1 MSKVSVIITVLNEAT
16 SIRKTLD
23 NLLSQSRKPD
33 EIVIVD
39 GGSKDGTIEIIEELS
54 KREKTIKL
62 IVKHDTNISEGRN
75 TAIKHAKYPL
85 VVTTDSGCRPDKMWL
100 EKIIEPFETDPSV
113 DAVKGVVKSEPH
125 NMFECLSG
133 LFLAGH
139 LREIDEASYPLSG
152 RTSAFRKCVW
162 EKAGGYPEW
171 LYTGEDTLFHKK
183 LKRIG
188 AQIRLVKNA
197 NVYWRPRKTLW
208 KMAKMCYLYG
218 KGNGR
223 IGDNPGG
230 AYYHLR
236 NYLGLSIVFV
246 SALFYPSLFL
256 LLLGITVYFYIQQY
270 RPLIR
275 RFKKVYKGW
284 QVELYGPIIIAVRNF
299 SYSLGLLIGRFEYK
313 HKANFRANLERY
325 LK

>member
-1 MSKVSVIITVLNEAT
+1 VSKVSVIITVLNEAT

-75 TAIKHAKYPL
+75 AAIKHAKYPL

-100 EKIIEPFETDPSV
+100 EKIIEPLETDPSV

-139 LREIDEASYPLSG
+139 LKRIDESSYPLSG
-152 RTSAFRKCVW
+152 RTSAFKKSVW

-171 LYTGEDTLFHKK
+171 LYTGEDTLFHRK
-183 LKRIG
+183 LKRSG
-188 AQIRLVKNA
+188 ANIKLAKDA
-197 NVYWRPRKTLW
+197 NVYWRPRRTLW

-223 IGDNPGG
+223 IGDNTAG
-230 AYYHLR
+230 AYYHFR
-236 NYLGLSIVFV
+236 NYLIQLAILIS
-246 SALFYPSLFL
+246 SLFYPYLFFLFL
-256 LLLGITVYFYIQQY
+256 MITTYFYIQHH
-270 RPLIR
+270 RPITE
-275 RFKKVYKGW
+275 RFKKVCKGW
-284 QVELYGPIIIAVRNF
+284 KVELYGPVIIAARNF
-299 SYSLGLLIGRFEYK
+299 SYSFGLLTGHYEYK
-313 HKANFRANLERY
+313 YKAEFRANLKTY
-325 LK
+325 MK